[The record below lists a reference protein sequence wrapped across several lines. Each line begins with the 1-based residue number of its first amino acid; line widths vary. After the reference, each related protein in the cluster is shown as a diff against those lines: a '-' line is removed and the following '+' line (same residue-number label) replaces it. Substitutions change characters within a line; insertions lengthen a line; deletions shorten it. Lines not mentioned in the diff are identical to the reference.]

1 MQRFREEGGRGT
13 INLNSNASRPDAVAE
28 LADAGLTSLRVSMNS
43 ARPEVYNRYY
53 RPNGYT
59 FDDVR
64 RSICEARSRGVHVA
78 INLLYFPGVTDT
90 ETEIEALI
98 ELLTSTGVSMIQLR
112 NLNIDPEYYPT
123 ILQGIEFGPS
133 VGLNNFRKRIRRAC
147 PWISYGYFN
156 PWLGDKAD
164 LGDTP
169 MPNRD

>member
-1 MQRFREEGGRGT
+1 
-13 INLNSNASRPDAVAE
+13 
-28 LADAGLTSLRVSMNS
+28 MNS